1 MLADERPA
9 VDGLDTRRHAGL
21 FSSRDAL
28 SIARNRIAAAACG
41 SRHCQQP
48 NPPHLPLWCSPQHIA
63 STGALSKVSS
73 KSRAPSAADIDELFE
88 QLDALRRIRVP
99 DAPAVRRSK
108 QGLSDALNEEVLALR
123 MKRLKPGAANAIT
136 AVADKINQAFA
147 RLGPMGMA
155 DYQLGLLK

>member
-1 MLADERPA
+1 MCKVP
-9 VDGLDTRRHAGL
+9 TRKRVGVQVW
-21 FSSRDAL
+21 S
-28 SIARNRIAAAACG
+28 ARQ
-41 SRHCQQP
+41 CQR
-48 NPPHLPLWCSPQHIA
+48 
-63 STGALSKVSS
+63 STGVIANVSS
-73 KSRAPSAADIDELFE
+73 KSRAPSAADIDELFA

-99 DAPAVRRSK
+99 DAPPVRRSK

-123 MKRLKPGAANAIT
+123 MKLLKPAAANAIT